1 MLAVVGA
8 VVFAVGR
15 VDCSRGFFYCCLLLV
30 LLFLLFLVPGR
41 WDCALL
47 LMLHFLLPVASTVF
61 VVFLFAGWRID
72 GFAADLF
79 CGGPILW
86 GTGD

>member
-1 MLAVVGA
+1 MG
-8 VVFAVGR
+8 
-15 VDCSRGFFYCCLLLV
+15 
-30 LLFLLFLVPGR
+30 
-41 WDCALL
+41 LL

-86 GTGD
+86 ETGDWFMGDPATVAAAVVCMTFSVVLLL